1 MDVQGL
7 DTAAYTGLGA
17 LAMLSAY
24 GIRTWR
30 QVSRTRTDVH
40 GETKERSF
48 LDRMEKQVQAATDE
62 RNAATARAMAAEAIH
77 TASVAR
83 ISALEATSLA
93 QRREILHL
101 RAHIESL
108 HQWLQMLAERNP
120 NIAGEL
126 LKVLEVPR
134 WRTREDEL

>member
-1 MDVQGL
+1 
-7 DTAAYTGLGA
+7 
-17 LAMLSAY
+17 MLSAY

-48 LDRMEKQVQAATDE
+48 LDRMERQVQSATDE
-62 RNAATARAMAAEAIH
+62 RNAATARAMAAEANH
-77 TASVAR
+77 VANVGR
-83 ISALEATSLA
+83 IAALEATSIS

-108 HQWLQMLAERNP
+108 HQWLRLLAEKNP
-120 NIAGEL
+120 AIAGDL
-126 LKVLEVPR
+126 IRVLEVPR
-134 WRTREDEL
+134 WRNRTEDE